1 MTVFKL
7 ITYFSPLKINLQ
19 MKLAA
24 ADIGN
29 SRIKILVDD
38 SCYSFEYNKNSIR
51 SIRQIFKE
59 FSNNEIVI
67 AISSVSERKKSFF
80 LNVIYPLKNI
90 VAIAVEKI
98 LGRWEKIDFDQISGM
113 GTDRK
118 LGLIAA
124 ANYLKPPFFTI
135 DCGTAVT
142 VNFVNQNFICEG
154 GVIFPGAFTQLKSLS
169 KHTEALQNITTNW
182 EIEQI
187 GKNTDDAISAGI
199 LFSVLGGVKE
209 AIKRFSQEAGIK
221 NMNGMITGGYS
232 HFIFSKLLK
241 EKYKIEYR
249 ENLVLEGILSL
260 LKK

>member
-1 MTVFKL
+1 
-7 ITYFSPLKINLQ
+7 

-29 SRIKILVDD
+29 SRIKILIDNA
-38 SCYSFEYNKNSIR
+38 CHSFEYSKNSIR
-51 SIRQIFKE
+51 YIRQIFKE
-59 FSNNEIVI
+59 FSDDEIVI
-67 AISSVSERKKSFF
+67 AISSVSQKKKDFF

-90 VAIAVEKI
+90 TAIAAEKI
-98 LGRWEKIDFDQISGM
+98 LDGYKQIDFSKIIGM

-124 ANYLKPPFFTI
+124 ANFLKPPFYTI

-142 VNFVNQNFICEG
+142 ANFVNQNYICEG

-199 LFSVLGGVKE
+199 IFSIVGGIKE
-209 AIKRFSQEAGIK
+209 AIQCFSKEEGIK
-221 NMNGMITGGYS
+221 KLNGIITGGYS
-232 HFIFSKLLK
+232 QFIYPKLLK

-249 ENLVLEGILSL
+249 ENLVLEGIISL
-260 LKK
+260 LKQ